1 MRYRNRR
8 AAEIAAVGA
17 KRAQVMRE
25 GASCLHVVRNLRGT
39 RGAGPTHMA
48 TREDDW
54 SWTIPL
60 HVLMWTTI
68 VAGIVMALA
77 VYLMH

>member
-1 MRYRNRR
+1 
-8 AAEIAAVGA
+8 
-17 KRAQVMRE
+17 
-25 GASCLHVVRNLRGT
+25 
-39 RGAGPTHMA
+39 MA